1 MPERGAA
8 LRLSKRLLEP
18 PAPLASALRA
28 GLRLEIGKAAWACT
42 RPASPMRNG
51 MMALAREL
59 STVYVM
65 GCDVCV
71 EGTASGQNRASDSS
85 AQSEHSRYAH
95 ERTRRRHLGI
105 ASRSSMYVGR
115 GCRRGL
121 EPRFTPMQEGGLV
134 GADDGCGQQVMLG
147 AGDGARQCRSL
158 RRRDG
163 VRRTGL
169 AETGPPRRPS
179 SLTRSMRGAESPRW
193 LVVGKAL
200 GREDI
205 GFDVACAWNDG
216 RGSCNVLL
224 GPGGGALRDRAAASL
239 ASAQRFRAVISWGR
253 RAPHAEQGAASID
266 SPHSIETTPTF
277 LRGMK
282 GALGLEQESAVHHL
296 LRRGKPQLAASK
308 RNLHTIQW
316 RGERTVTMKNE
327 LSGAISLRAGTMC
340 RLWQRIPLVQVDAA
354 SRSSCRADPWQI
366 YVRTLVNGPE
376 TDRPDC
382 RLSRELDEMRAQM
395 ICGWHGTRKVTRLS
409 MRDVVSGRTDS

>member
-1 MPERGAA
+1 
-8 LRLSKRLLEP
+8 
-18 PAPLASALRA
+18 
-28 GLRLEIGKAAWACT
+28 
-42 RPASPMRNG
+42 
-51 MMALAREL
+51 
-59 STVYVM
+59 
-65 GCDVCV
+65 
-71 EGTASGQNRASDSS
+71 
-85 AQSEHSRYAH
+85 
-95 ERTRRRHLGI
+95 
-105 ASRSSMYVGR
+105 MYVRR

-224 GPGGGALRDRAAASL
+224 GPGGGALRDRATASL

-253 RAPHAEQGAASID
+253 RAPHAEQG
-266 SPHSIETTPTF
+266 
-277 LRGMK
+277 
-282 GALGLEQESAVHHL
+282 
-296 LRRGKPQLAASK
+296 
-308 RNLHTIQW
+308 
-316 RGERTVTMKNE
+316 
-327 LSGAISLRAGTMC
+327 C
-340 RLWQRIPLVQVDAA
+340 RLQRSPQPAGVRHWYMFMCMCMRMCLAGPRLSTLPTA
-354 SRSSCRADPWQI
+354 SRRRQPSCAGYKR
-366 YVRTLVNGPE
+366 R
-376 TDRPDC
+376 
-382 RLSRELDEMRAQM
+382 
-395 ICGWHGTRKVTRLS
+395 
-409 MRDVVSGRTDS
+409 